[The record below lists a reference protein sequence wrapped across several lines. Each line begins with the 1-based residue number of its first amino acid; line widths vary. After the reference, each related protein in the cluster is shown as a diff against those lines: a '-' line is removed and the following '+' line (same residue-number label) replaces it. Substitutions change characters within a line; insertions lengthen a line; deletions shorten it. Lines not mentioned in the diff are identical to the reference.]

1 MKPFSEI
8 EIDVRL
14 SGDDLARQL
23 REDARDGLL
32 STPRRI
38 PSKWIYDQRGS
49 ELFDEITRLP
59 EYYLTRCERS
69 ILERESATIAALTK
83 ANTLIELGSGTSD
96 KTRLLINALTAAET
110 LECFTPFDVHEA
122 TLRSAA
128 EQLVAWYP
136 GLIVHG
142 IVGDF
147 EQHIYDLPRGI
158 GGGSRMVAFLG
169 STIGNLDP
177 RQRADL
183 FARLAEALEPGDHF
197 LLGVDLVKDIALIEA
212 AYNDSAG
219 VSAKFNLNI
228 LSVLNHQLEADF
240 VLDKFHHVA
249 FFNRAQE
256 WMEMW
261 VESKQSQVVTIAALD
276 EEIKFGETERVHT
289 EISAK
294 LRREGIEGELER
306 AGFRPVRWFT
316 DDRGYFAI
324 SLCAVV

>member
-1 MKPFSEI
+1 
-8 EIDVRL
+8 
-14 SGDDLARQL
+14 
-23 REDARDGLL
+23 
-32 STPRRI
+32 
-38 PSKWIYDQRGS
+38 
-49 ELFDEITRLP
+49 
-59 EYYLTRCERS
+59 
-69 ILERESATIAALTK
+69 
-83 ANTLIELGSGTSD
+83 
-96 KTRLLINALTAAET
+96 
-110 LECFTPFDVHEA
+110 
-122 TLRSAA
+122 
-128 EQLVAWYP
+128 
-136 GLIVHG
+136 
-142 IVGDF
+142 
-147 EQHIYDLPRGI
+147 
-158 GGGSRMVAFLG
+158 MVAFLG

-183 FARLAEALEPGDHF
+183 FARLVEALEPGDHF

-276 EEIKFGETERVHT
+276 EEIKFEETERVHT

-294 LRREGIEGELER
+294 FRREGIEGELER
-306 AGFRPVRWFT
+306 AGFRPVRWLT
-316 DDRGYFAI
+316 DDRGYFAL
-324 SLCAVV
+324 SLSAVV